1 MQKFFE
7 LFGHGAYDEYNR
19 RLRDFL
25 ARTVCGELGQ
35 VLCEDDLFVIGGVD
49 KISLNTVSHATQPVS
64 KLQALPVYDIL
75 PSTAAVFSYAT
86 GSIKLSANEQIFLV
100 LEQ

>member
-1 MQKFFE
+1 MYVQKFFE

-49 KISLNTVSHATQPVS
+49 KISLNTVSQSCDASEQT
-64 KLQALPVYDIL
+64 
-75 PSTAAVFSYAT
+75 PSTVGLRHPSFNHCRIS
-86 GSIKLSANEQIFLV
+86 
-100 LEQ
+100 